1 MNLNFPMTIQAIYEG
16 GALKLEHP
24 LSLPDGTKLQ
34 VTIVPPQDKS
44 FLDATDQKILQQ
56 VLEEDR
62 EVFEALRR

>member
-1 MNLNFPMTIQAIYEG
+1 MNADFPMTIQATYEG

-34 VTIVPPQDKS
+34 VTIVPPQDRS
-44 FLDATDQKILQQ
+44 ILDSTDQQIMRQ

-62 EVFEALRR
+62 EVFEALGR